1 LLSSQVEC
9 AACATNEARPVQE
22 DACAVY
28 HPSIRLRLVAKDS
41 APVGLFMKL
50 KELGLEITGQHCCRS
65 WLIIYEL
72 RSD

>member
-1 LLSSQVEC
+1 VEC
-9 AACATNEARPVQE
+9 AACASNETGPVQE
-22 DACAVY
+22 DASAVY

-41 APVGLFMKL
+41 TAVGLLMKL
-50 KELGLEITGQHCCRS
+50 KELGLEITGQHCCCG